1 MTWHRMYR
9 WEGQWWESEGREHAS
24 MKPDN
29 DYHDDN
35 DDDDSGDEDD
45 EDDEDDGDDEDDEDG
60 KCKKVRGEW
69 QVNIRR
75 GRAP

>member
-1 MTWHRMYR
+1 MIMVMIVIVIIINIMTWHRMYR

-35 DDDDSGDEDD
+35 DDDDSGDED
-45 EDDEDDGDDEDDEDG
+45 EDDEDL
-60 KCKKVRGEW
+60 KQYVLS
-69 QVNIRR
+69 
-75 GRAP
+75 